1 MRRSSKGRSSKGP
14 SRSSIVPVLVALL
27 LGLGLGRLGPA
38 AADTETASPF
48 RNLGVFARALAHLEV
63 GYVDPVDQDA
73 LIQGAIRG
81 MASSLDPHTIY
92 LDPEEYR
99 TLEADTEGRFAGIGV
114 EITWRDGWLVVLA
127 VFPGGPA
134 DRAGIL
140 PGDRFLTLEG
150 HPARDI
156 RLQDAVRIMR
166 GPPGTDVRVSVRR
179 EGRDEGIEL
188 TLTRAYVE
196 VTPVE
201 ARLLPERVLHV
212 RVRAF
217 QANTTSTLR
226 AAIDAAVDEA
236 GREGLA
242 GVMLDLRDNPGG
254 LLREAVLVS
263 DEFLREGA
271 IVTTRG
277 RDGRVL
283 QSATAHA
290 RGTRPDWPMVVLVN
304 GYSASAAEIVAGAL
318 QDHRRALVIGT
329 TTFGKGSVQ
338 NLVELPDGGAL
349 KMTIARYFTPSGRS
363 IQATGIVPDVE
374 VPALSEELLRRARLE
389 ERGQLR
395 EADLRGHLDGESRPD
410 AARPPREASRER
422 GQGDDDLLGDDHQ
435 ARMALE
441 TLRAILADRAR
452 RAE

>member
-1 MRRSSKGRSSKGP
+1 MRRSS
-14 SRSSIVPVLVALL
+14 SIALVALL
-27 LGLGLGRLGPA
+27 LGLALGRLGPA
-38 AADTETASPF
+38 SADTEAASPF
-48 RNLGVFARALAHLEV
+48 RNLGVFARALAHLEA

-81 MASSLDPHTIY
+81 MAGSLDPHTIY

-99 TLEADTEGRFAGIGV
+99 TLAADTEGRFAGIGV

-127 VFPGGPA
+127 VFEGGPA

-201 ARLLPERVLHV
+201 ARLLPGNILHV

-226 AAIDAAVDEA
+226 GAIDAAIVESGQDGIA
-236 GREGLA
+236 GL
-242 GVMLDLRDNPGG
+242 MLDLRDNPGG

-263 DEFLREGA
+263 DEFLREGT

-283 QSATAHA
+283 QSASAHA

-304 GYSASAAEIVAGAL
+304 GHSASAAEIVAGAL
-318 QDHRRALVIGT
+318 QDHRRGLVVGT

-363 IQATGIVPDVE
+363 IQATGIVPDVH
-374 VPALSEELLRRARLE
+374 VPTLSEEVLRRARQDE
-389 ERGQLR
+389 GRQLR
-395 EADLRGHLDGESRPD
+395 EADLRGHLDGDSSVTT
-410 AARPPREASRER
+410 RPPRDASRER

-435 ARMALE
+435 AHIGLE
-441 TLRAILADRAR
+441 TLRAILADRAQR
-452 RAE
+452 RE